1 MICHV
6 KMEGHWFDLSSYLN
20 HPGGIQILKKF
31 HLRDA
36 TEEFNSIKGHQE
48 GYVQH
53 MLENTEIRDPDLQK
67 SLEERQFL
75 EQTKKAHHHR

>member
-6 KMEGHWFDLSSYLN
+6 KIERHWFDLSSYLN

-36 TEEFNSIKGHQE
+36 TDHQE

-75 EQTKKAHHHR
+75 EQTKKTHHHRQIRHDK